1 MFERLAFVLCGGLL
15 LCGCTSYGDYTSDA
29 FDPGHANQARFSAD
43 AAECQNQAEI
53 DRSYTIRGIAGT
65 HVERHDLYNRAL
77 VSCMQREGYALRG
90 STVRAPIPYE
100 VDPWPG

>member
-1 MFERLAFVLCGGLL
+1 MPERFAFVLCAGLL

-29 FDPGHANQARFSAD
+29 FDPGSADQARFTAD

-53 DRSYTIRGIAGT
+53 GRSYTIRGIAGT
-65 HVERHDLYNRAL
+65 HVERHELFNQAFAG
-77 VSCMQREGYALRG
+77 CMQSEGYALRG
-90 STVRAPIPYE
+90 STVDAPIPYD